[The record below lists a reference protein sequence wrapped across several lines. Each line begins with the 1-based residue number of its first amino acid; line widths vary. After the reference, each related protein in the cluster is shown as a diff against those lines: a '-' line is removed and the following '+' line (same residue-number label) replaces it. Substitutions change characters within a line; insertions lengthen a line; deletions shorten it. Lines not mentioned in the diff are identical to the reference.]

1 MMMVTPVNPPAQRQA
16 DPKPVNQVNV
26 GGNNN
31 NTGPS
36 RQGEYPQGDYRE
48 AHHSYVVFVTEPTDK
63 KSLHRRALEV
73 NAVMPAIPKYLHWS
87 EQEITWSRRDHPR
100 VMPTPGGYALVVDP
114 TFFGPTLN
122 IRFTRVLIDNG
133 SAINI
138 MYRDTMVKMGISA
151 NMLQPSSMTF
161 HGIVPGVSC
170 APMGKIWVDVL
181 FGTKENCRTESIQFE
196 VVDLESPYH
205 ALLGR
210 PALSKFMI
218 STHVGYLKMKMPGP
232 NGIITI
238 SGDYKRAL
246 ECASAGSCLA
256 ESLIIAAEKKKIH
269 EVVALAQSAQLG
281 MPGMANPEQNAA
293 FEVPKE
299 TKKINVDPAFPDHNV
314 IIGTGLTEK

>member
-1 MMMVTPVNPPAQRQA
+1 
-16 DPKPVNQVNV
+16 
-26 GGNNN
+26 
-31 NTGPS
+31 
-36 RQGEYPQGDYRE
+36 
-48 AHHSYVVFVTEPTDK
+48 
-63 KSLHRRALEV
+63 
-73 NAVMPAIPKYLHWS
+73 
-87 EQEITWSRRDHPR
+87 
-100 VMPTPGGYALVVDP
+100 
-114 TFFGPTLN
+114 
-122 IRFTRVLIDNG
+122 
-133 SAINI
+133 
-138 MYRDTMVKMGISA
+138 
-151 NMLQPSSMTF
+151 
-161 HGIVPGVSC
+161 
-170 APMGKIWVDVL
+170 MGKIWVDVL
-181 FGTKENCRTESIQFE
+181 FGTKENCQTESIQFE

-281 MPGMANPEQNAA
+281 MPGMANPEQNAT

-299 TKKINVDPAFPDHNV
+299 TEKINVDPACPDHNV

>member
-1 MMMVTPVNPPAQRQA
+1 
-16 DPKPVNQVNV
+16 
-26 GGNNN
+26 
-31 NTGPS
+31 
-36 RQGEYPQGDYRE
+36 
-48 AHHSYVVFVTEPTDK
+48 
-63 KSLHRRALEV
+63 
-73 NAVMPAIPKYLHWS
+73 
-87 EQEITWSRRDHPR
+87 
-100 VMPTPGGYALVVDP
+100 MPTPGGYALVVDP

-151 NMLQPSSMTF
+151 NMLQPSSTTF

-181 FGTKENCRTESIQFE
+181 FGTKDNCRTESIQFE

-238 SGDYKRAL
+238 SGDYKHSL
-246 ECASAGSCLA
+246 QCASAGSCLA
-256 ESLIIAAEKKKIH
+256 ELLIIAAEKKKIH

-281 MPGMANPEQNAA
+281 MPGMANPEQNAN

-299 TKKINVDPAFPDHNV
+299 TKKINVDPACPDHNI